1 LKCAICSRKAKG
13 YGWFNPRLKP
23 SDPNRYSDKWVF
35 CSRRCQDAFCLLM
48 TKTEA
53 RMIDPSDME
62 LAAMRAC
69 LSPLGEYVGSIG
81 MERPLADYTR
91 EEVLT
96 LIDIVVTAYQDQ
108 MIEEHER
115 MAAKDRAFLEERLAR
130 QGQTSPKGVPF

>member
-1 LKCAICSRKAKG
+1 LKCAICYRKAKG

-23 SDPNRYSDKWVF
+23 SDPNRYSDEWVF

-96 LIDIVVTAYQDQ
+96 LIDVVVTAYQDQ

-115 MAAKDRAFLEERLAR
+115 MAARDRAFLEERLAR
-130 QGQTSPKGVPF
+130 QGQTSPKGVLF

>member
-1 LKCAICSRKAKG
+1 MKCAICYRKAKG

-23 SDPNRYSDKWVF
+23 SDPKCYSDDWVF
-35 CSRRCQDAFCLLM
+35 CSRRCQDSFCLLM

-81 MERPLADYTR
+81 MRRPLADYTR
-91 EEVLT
+91 DEVLT
-96 LIDIVVTAYQDQ
+96 LIDVVVTAYQDQ

>member
-1 LKCAICSRKAKG
+1 MKCAICYRKAKG

-23 SDPNRYSDKWVF
+23 SDPNRYSEEWVF

-81 MERPLADYTR
+81 MQRPLADYTR
-91 EEVLT
+91 DEVLT
-96 LIDIVVTAYQDQ
+96 LIDVVVTAYQDQ

-130 QGQTSPKGVPF
+130 QGQASPKGVPF

>member
-1 LKCAICSRKAKG
+1 MKCAICSRKAKG
-13 YGWFNPRLKP
+13 YGWFNPRIKP